1 VRCGPGG
8 QRDALL
14 YAISEANGRHGA
26 PLTLVDRRKAAQIL
40 IDDPEWSLMSDR
52 DIARHTGLHH
62 TTVANMRPVS
72 STPEPR
78 TGADGKVRKL
88 PQRAE
93 PAPQA
98 AGDTA
103 PLNLAVWEKFVRGT
117 IGMREGVA
125 RSEALQAILPTQK
138 ERDAELKIADV
149 WQAEAKKA
157 KRAKQAEP
165 PLPPAPA
172 HYLPSAPAAA
182 APAVA
187 ATASAAA
194 AQAAATTAT
203 TATPPSVVPGPTPS
217 ASETPVDL
225 ASAEAIFAEA
235 TRLGQVD
242 AADSAPR
249 SEAELWQALGAFA
262 GRKIPK
268 EPRPALRTAY
278 LDARAQ
284 AQRPTPGTFPGLFE
298 DSPLAGLPLQR
309 AAAPLSSG
317 PAPAHEMQL
326 ELGDEEDQDDED
338 EDDFDA
344 DVEALN
350 ITPVDLAELA
360 EEDGPRMTALD
371 RALNSLDEI
380 QAERDALRRELAETR
395 ALADRLRE
403 TGRQRF
409 AEVDEAREQAVRE
422 RDAARAEAATLRAA
436 LIDTEAERDA
446 ARAEWAEGRLAALE
460 AAPRSSAEVLC
471 EADDCTTYVPRP
483 VGGGL
488 ALCERCRPS
497 AAPSPR
503 SKAQPAAPRTPAEV
517 LGDPNEGQHLGG
529 APDCAATWLDLGR
542 GWGRWYFAHTTP
554 ADRKRQA
561 YGPDGIALY
570 VAERLLQAELD
581 LDTLPHSESSSLYRG
596 ILEVVAKH
604 ERAAY
609 AAVQPELITE
619 ESEPTADLVTVRDE
633 PPKKTRAPR
642 KARKE
647 AK

>member
-1 VRCGPGG
+1 MPNPVAMTTALWETYLRGKMTEEVADARLAAIKAMFPGDNEAA
-8 QRDALL
+8 RRLL
-14 YAISEANGRHGA
+14 REEQD
-26 PLTLVDRRKAAQIL
+26 LVDDWREEAQ
-40 IDDPEWSLMSDR
+40 
-52 DIARHTGLHH
+52 
-62 TTVANMRPVS
+62 
-72 STPEPR
+72 
-78 TGADGKVRKL
+78 
-88 PQRAE
+88 
-93 PAPQA
+93 
-98 AGDTA
+98 
-103 PLNLAVWEKFVRGT
+103 
-117 IGMREGVA
+117 
-125 RSEALQAILPTQK
+125 
-138 ERDAELKIADV
+138 
-149 WQAEAKKA
+149 KA
-157 KRAKQAEP
+157 KRAKQSEP

-194 AQAAATTAT
+194 AQTAATPATTAP
-203 TATPPSVVPGPTPS
+203 PPSVVPGPTPS
-217 ASETPVDL
+217 ASETPADL
-225 ASAEAIFAEA
+225 ASAEAVFAEA
-235 TRLGQVD
+235 QRLGQVD

-278 LDARAQ
+278 LEARAL
-284 AQRPTPGTFPGLFE
+284 AQRPAPGTFPGLFE
-298 DSPLAGLPLQR
+298 DSQIAGLPPAPSVFAPR
-309 AAAPLSSG
+309 PAERPAPAPLSSG

-446 ARAEWAEGRLAALE
+446 ARAEWAEGRRTFSTEIGTLRGKLDAAEVRLTERGQQLQQQRQDSADLLRRAEWAEGRLAALE